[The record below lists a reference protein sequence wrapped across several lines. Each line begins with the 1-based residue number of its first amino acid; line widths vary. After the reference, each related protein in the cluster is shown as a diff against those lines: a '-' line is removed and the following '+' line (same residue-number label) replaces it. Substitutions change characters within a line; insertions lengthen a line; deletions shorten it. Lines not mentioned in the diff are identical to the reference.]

1 MCTLNLL
8 LVLNVFSLCLS
19 NYFVLLKQVNKISFF
34 HKWMCVIDMKVPL
47 FPLQQTPFGQSR
59 IWWVYCLPLEDYFN
73 CITFFKIFKNNS
85 WQENN
90 KLMLK
95 VRPSFLIACTHLW
108 ELRNRGKKNQ
118 RLIGVIHKATK
129 KEDSKEKTSILGF
142 FFQISNPATGKNITL
157 RSVPMHSKPSRY
169 TVESILRPL
178 KNILLD
184 LVFQGPIGKRKHC
197 TQ

>member
-73 CITFFKIFKNNS
+73 CITFFKIFKNNP

-108 ELRNRGKKNQ
+108 ELRNRGKKKPKTDRRYPQSNKEGRQQRENQ
-118 RLIGVIHKATK
+118 HF
-129 KEDSKEKTSILGF
+129 GF
-142 FFQISNPATGKNITL
+142 FFPNFKPCHRKKYYIEVCSNA
-157 RSVPMHSKPSRY
+157 
-169 TVESILRPL
+169 
-178 KNILLD
+178 
-184 LVFQGPIGKRKHC
+184 F
-197 TQ
+197 